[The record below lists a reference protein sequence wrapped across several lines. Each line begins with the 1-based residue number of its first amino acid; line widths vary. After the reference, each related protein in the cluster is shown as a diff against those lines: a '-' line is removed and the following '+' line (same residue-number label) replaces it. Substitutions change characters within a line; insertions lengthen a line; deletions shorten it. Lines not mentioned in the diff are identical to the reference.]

1 MEKEP
6 VVGVVTA
13 VASFTIVAGT
23 MVHLQ
28 GNWEKVEPSAFVILG
43 TAWLFCVFL
52 IVKYLRSKWRSQ
64 K

>member
-6 VVGVVTA
+6 VMGIVTA

-23 MVHLQ
+23 MIYLQ
-28 GNWEKVEPSAFVILG
+28 GDWEKVEPSAFVTLG
-43 TAWLFCVFL
+43 IAWLLCVFL
-52 IVKYLRSKWRSQ
+52 IVKYLRSKRPNQ